1 MGLVSGVFIPQHATP
16 LRKDPVHRCKLLAPK
31 MYGVSEDKQIQ
42 STCNSYS
49 QLEVLACVNTYSKST
64 IKWKWEC
71 YFLIFPSVF
80 LMSHQAIHMGEVKR
94 WRCSSL
100 TNMGTT
106 SVIYCFACTYD
117 EFTATVCIS
126 AMLMKRDQAPR
137 YVEMSLQRSSE
148 PSWSSHAFLTLNII
162 SVNLALTVSSLNGA
176 FNKIL
181 R

>member
-1 MGLVSGVFIPQHATP
+1 M
-16 LRKDPVHRCKLLAPK
+16 
-31 MYGVSEDKQIQ
+31 
-42 STCNSYS
+42 
-49 QLEVLACVNTYSKST
+49 
-64 IKWKWEC
+64 
-71 YFLIFPSVF
+71 
-80 LMSHQAIHMGEVKR
+80 
-94 WRCSSL
+94 

-106 SVIYCFACTYD
+106 SVIYYVACTYD
-117 EFTATVCIS
+117 EFTATVCILS